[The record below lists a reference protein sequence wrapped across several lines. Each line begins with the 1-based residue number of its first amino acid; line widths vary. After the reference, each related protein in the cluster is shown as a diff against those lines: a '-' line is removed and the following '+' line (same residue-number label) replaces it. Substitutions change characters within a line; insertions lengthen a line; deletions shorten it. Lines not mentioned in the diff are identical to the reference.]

1 MTMPR
6 HAPHRQ
12 DDFSDPARLAEV
24 VGRACAEND
33 PAAWSELHARFNPGL
48 LSMLREW
55 TDAHAAEDIAQSAW
69 VTAWR
74 ERLTFDPKRARF
86 STWLWVIARR
96 RGVDHLRAHS
106 RRVSVCG
113 QVSPTVS
120 HDDPAT
126 PERDQE
132 KRCVRRCLSRMNQVD
147 WQLLWESKVGGVPY
161 RALLAATGFKNEGTA
176 RSRAAKV
183 LARLRE
189 CVERCM
195 RGDTPKDTEVPRA
208 GDHPSDEALAE
219 LVLGGTTDRS
229 RPVREHTAACT
240 RCAQR
245 SEALRDALDLLPDP
259 GGAVHPQAFEACPDE
274 MLLAGY
280 IDRRLSPGESEDL
293 DAHLGQ
299 CERCRAAMDLMQSAG
314 HSAPASPRSSRRWP
328 GAGLAAAA
336 SVIVFVMV
344 WKGLPLRPFGEG
356 RDAVETPGGSDLML
370 VGSSVVPD
378 FALGLSPTV
387 YTQCRPLGFLAPE
400 AAARACDLFERAV
413 AAQLT
418 LDLETALD
426 LYLTAIELAPSFT
439 AARAN
444 LAVVLAQSGDVDGAL
459 AQIEALGEHTDAET
473 LSSVGIALLQNDAA
487 GAAIPLLNRATV
499 LRPGYSEAAVARARA
514 FCVTGQ
520 WAEAEAAI
528 APLLELPTA
537 DAESLFIGGYVAF
550 QLNEFDTEVS
560 RYRRAVERDPDAAKI
575 WYNLGV
581 ALMNRGQTAKSQE
594 RTEDARIAFD
604 QSVDAFRQAESLGIL
619 PAKTPYNIGIVY
631 SLQERFSEAI
641 TAFER
646 ALEADPDSVQMH
658 YVLGLA
664 HVGNKNWSGV
674 RAQAAQLRR
683 LGHDDLAEELLLRIE
698 D

>member
-6 HAPHRQ
+6 HTPHRQ
-12 DDFSDPARLAEV
+12 DDFSDPAKLAEL

-33 PAAWSELHARFNPGL
+33 PAAWTELHARFNPGL

-69 VTAWR
+69 ATAWKK
-74 ERLTFDPKRARF
+74 RLTYDPKRGRF
-86 STWLWVIARR
+86 STWLWMIARR

-106 RRVSVCG
+106 TRLRVYG
-113 QVSPTVS
+113 RLSPNIP
-120 HDDPAT
+120 HDDPAM
-126 PERDQE
+126 PEGEQE
-132 KRCVRRCLSRMNQVD
+132 QRCVQRCLSGMNQVD
-147 WQLLWESKVGGVPY
+147 WQLLWACKAGGVPF

-176 RSRAAKV
+176 RSRAAKA
-183 LARLRE
+183 LAKFKS

-195 RGDTPKDTEVPRA
+195 RGDTPKDTEVRRA
-208 GDHPSDEALAE
+208 GGHPSDEALAE
-219 LVLGGTTDRS
+219 LVLGGAADS
-229 RPVREHTAACT
+229 SWPVREHVAACA
-240 RCAQR
+240 RCAER

-259 GGAVHPQAFEACPDE
+259 VGAVHPQALEACPDE
-274 MLLAGY
+274 MLLAGH
-280 IDRRLSPGESEDL
+280 IDSRLSSGESDDL

-299 CERCRAAMDLMQSAG
+299 CDRCRAAIDLMQSAG
-314 HSAPASPRSSRRWP
+314 HSIAAAPRRSRRWL

-336 SVIVFVMV
+336 SVIVFVTG
-344 WKGLPLRPFGEG
+344 WKGLPLRPLGEG
-356 RDAVETPGGSDLML
+356 RSAVEAPAGPDLVL
-370 VGSSVVPD
+370 VGLNVMPD
-378 FALGLSPTV
+378 FKQGLNPTV

-426 LYLTAIELAPSFT
+426 LYSTAIELAPSFT

-444 LAVVLAQSGDVDGAL
+444 LAVVLAQSGDVEGAL
-459 AQIEALGEHTDAET
+459 VQIEALGEDADAET
-473 LSSVGIALLQNDAA
+473 LASVGIALIQNDMAEAA
-487 GAAIPLLNRATV
+487 VPLLNRATA

-514 FCVTGQ
+514 FCLTGQ
-520 WAEAEAAI
+520 WAEAESTI
-528 APLLELPTA
+528 APLLESPAA

-550 QLNEFDTEVS
+550 QLNEFDTEIS
-560 RYRRAVERDPDAAKI
+560 RYRRAVERDAEAAKV

-594 RTEDARIAFD
+594 RAEDARIAFD
-604 QSVDAFRQAESLGIL
+604 QSVDAYREAERLGLL
-619 PAKTPYNIGIVY
+619 PANTPYNIGIVY
-631 SLQERFSEAI
+631 SLQDRFSEAI

-646 ALEADPDSVQMH
+646 AIVASPDSVPMH
-658 YVLGLA
+658 RVLGLA
-664 HVGNKNWSGV
+664 HVGNRDWTGV

-683 LGHDDLAEELLLRIE
+683 LGRDDLAEELLLRIE